1 MFSTIGQKKRLVF
14 MDRGLVG
21 KARGFPI
28 EGQRKVHEQ
37 RKTQVVYDDADDAIA
52 HLREGDRLTL
62 AGPLHILGASRV
74 TIRDRVQQV
83 KGKGCEVLDLVH
95 NESTEGTGFEAFGRA
110 YDLTNPAHNFKG
122 ASAAGKKGAAARI
135 KKHKPKGVTIAEAR
149 RIWFDP
155 MISTNGEAL
164 AKMGWSLSRANA
176 KFGGSGRP
184 AGPRRKQED

>member
-1 MFSTIGQKKRLVF
+1 MFSTLGHMNRKKF

-37 RKTQVVYDDADDAIA
+37 HGTPVVYDNPDEAIA
-52 HLREGDRLTL
+52 SLREGNRLVL

-74 TIRDRVQQV
+74 MIRERVQQV
-83 KGKGCEVLDLVH
+83 KNKGCEVFDLVH

-122 ASAAGKKGAAARI
+122 ASAAGKKGAAARK
-135 KKHKPKGVTIAEAR
+135 KKHKPKGVGVAEAK
-149 RIWFDP
+149 RIWKDLSIP
-155 MISTNGEAL
+155 TNAEAL
-164 AKMGWSLSRANA
+164 EQMGWSLGRAWK
-176 KFGGSGRP
+176 KFGGSGRV
-184 AGPRRKQED
+184 AGPRPKEE